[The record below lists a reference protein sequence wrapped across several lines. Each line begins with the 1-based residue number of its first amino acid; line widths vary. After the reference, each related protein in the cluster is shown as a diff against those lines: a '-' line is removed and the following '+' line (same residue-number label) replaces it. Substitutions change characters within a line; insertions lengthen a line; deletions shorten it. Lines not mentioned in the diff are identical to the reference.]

1 MPIHLD
7 VSHLHRT
14 VIAVILG
21 EATSDDISNMMQR
34 FVETGALHYRK
45 IIDTSAAHVAIS
57 PAQVDAI
64 AATVRADPKASS
76 RGPLAFVVDLNQAE
90 FAEKFA
96 EVTEGERPVKV
107 FGSIHAARKWLDER
121 SKTKTRR

>member
-7 VSHLHRT
+7 VSHLDRT
-14 VIAVILG
+14 VIAVVLG

-57 PAQVDAI
+57 PTQVEGI
-64 AATVRADPKASS
+64 AAAVRADPKAGS
-76 RGPLAFVVDLNQAE
+76 RGPLAFVVDLEQAE

-107 FGSIHAARKWLDER
+107 FGSIHAARKWLDEC
-121 SKTKTRR
+121 SKVKARR